1 MYFFLHPI
9 SSLNHLVARLFTDQ
23 IVLLASIVF
32 FFYLGASLNSTYWK
46 NLDEKIGNWSSN
58 SRIELLKTRSND
70 FAIFGNAI
78 FHIAFSLI
86 FAIIVFLAKHKLSLS
101 ISILFTLIF
110 SWGLNRLLKIIY
122 KRERPEQAGQNT
134 KRRLSYC
141 FPSGHVMASISIYF
155 FSSIL
160 LQSFIPFFPWYL
172 ISLVICSFVILSR
185 IFLNHH
191 FFTDIIGGICMG
203 IVALNISIWV
213 YFLLEVL

>member
-23 IVLLASIVF
+23 IVLIASIVF
-32 FFYLGASLNSTYWK
+32 FFYLGANFKSKHWK
-46 NLDEKIGNWSSN
+46 ALDEKVANWSSKSN
-58 SRIELLKTRSND
+58 IELLKVRSND
-70 FAIFGNAI
+70 FAVFGNAI
-78 FHIAFSLI
+78 FHITFSLI
-86 FAIIVFLAKHKLSLS
+86 FAIIVFLAKHKPLLSV
-101 ISILFTLIF
+101 SILFTLVF

-122 KRERPEQAGQNT
+122 KRERPEQVAENT
-134 KRRLSYC
+134 EKRLSYC

-155 FSSIL
+155 FSSVL
-160 LQSFIPFFPWYL
+160 LQSFMPFFPWYL
-172 ISLVICSFVILSR
+172 ISLVICSFVVLSR

-213 YFLLEVL
+213 YFLLGVL